1 MSNKR
6 PTLTKKTE
14 KCSCKGIISTNF
26 FSPIPYPFL
35 RNRDMHGYVVIQ
47 ELEKLDLFNG
57 EKIDNTGIYRTL

>member
-6 PTLTKKTE
+6 PTLTKKT
-14 KCSCKGIISTNF
+14 
-26 FSPIPYPFL
+26 
-35 RNRDMHGYVVIQ
+35 RDMHGYVVIQ